1 MDSRTGD
8 LRTSRFLDREEH
20 GSQFTIQILVV
31 SSAAG
36 AGRSSEARGAAA
48 ASGSRISECSVQLAV
63 EDVNDSPPY
72 FEDLSTIRFSEN
84 TLPGEVVTIIK
95 VKKPLEYSKLIF
107 NINFFTNRRKF
118 FAIYCNRFI

>member
-8 LRTSRFLDREEH
+8 LRTSRSLDREEH

-31 SSAAG
+31 FSAAG
-36 AGRSSEARGAAA
+36 AGRSTEARGAAA
-48 ASGSRISECSVQLAV
+48 ASGSRISECSVQLTV

-84 TLPGEVVTIIK
+84 TLPGEVVTVIK
-95 VKKPLEYSKLIF
+95 VKKTPRIF
-107 NINFFTNRRKF
+107 NSNFFTKR
-118 FAIYCNRFI
+118 

>member
-8 LRTSRFLDREEH
+8 LRTSRSLDREEH

-31 SSAAG
+31 SSVAAAG
-36 AGRSSEARGAAA
+36 AGRSTEARGA
-48 ASGSRISECSVQLAV
+48 ASGSRISECSVQLTV

-84 TLPGEVVTIIK
+84 TLPGEVVTVIK
-95 VKKPLEYSKLIF
+95 VKKTARIF
-107 NINFFTNRRKF
+107 KINF
-118 FAIYCNRFI
+118 

>member
-8 LRTSRFLDREEH
+8 LRTSRSLDREEH

-36 AGRSSEARGAAA
+36 AGRSTEARGA
-48 ASGSRISECSVQLAV
+48 ASGSRISECSVQLTV

-84 TLPGEVVTIIK
+84 TLPGEVVTVIK
-95 VKKPLEYSKLIF
+95 VKKTARIF
-107 NINFFTNRRKF
+107 KMNF
-118 FAIYCNRFI
+118 